1 MKPQSIIG
9 VLLIV
14 FGAFVVFRGLTYRS
28 QTDSVRIGDVKITA
42 EQRRTIPTW
51 VGVAALVGGLVVL
64 TAGTRGRRG

>member
-9 VLLIV
+9 ILLIV
-14 FGAFVVFRGLTYRS
+14 FGAFVVFKGLTYRS
-28 QTDSVRIGDVKITA
+28 QTDSVRIGDVRITA

-64 TAGTRGRRG
+64 TAGARGRRG

>member
-9 VLLIV
+9 ILLIV

-42 EQRRTIPTW
+42 EEHRAIPTW
-51 VGVAALVGGLVVL
+51 IGVAALVGGLVVL
-64 TAGTRGRRG
+64 TAGARGRRG

>member
-9 VLLIV
+9 ILLIV
-14 FGAFVVFRGLTYRS
+14 FGAFVVFKGLTYRS

-64 TAGTRGRRG
+64 TAGARGRRG

>member
-42 EQRRTIPTW
+42 EERRTIPTW

>member
-42 EQRRTIPTW
+42 EQRRAIPTW

-64 TAGTRGRRG
+64 TAGARGRRG